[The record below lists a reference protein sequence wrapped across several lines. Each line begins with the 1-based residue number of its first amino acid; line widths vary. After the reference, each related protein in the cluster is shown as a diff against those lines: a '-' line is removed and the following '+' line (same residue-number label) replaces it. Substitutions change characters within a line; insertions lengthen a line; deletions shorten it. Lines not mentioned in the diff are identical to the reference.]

1 VTFYENV
8 LLQKFVF
15 LKVKSVIAVV
25 GFQCRV
31 CCIQHTVFLVILMSL
46 LLFCVTLFFVII
58 VEFCIAELLNQS
70 TVICRILFD
79 EQLNIFLMCEVKYV
93 MILVVLVVI
102 ELVAI
107 GCWRLCLRC
116 IFYSEATLSRP
127 WHVDDSRCQQPAG

>member
-1 VTFYENV
+1 MTFYENV

-70 TVICRILFD
+70 TVICRILMSS
-79 EQLNIFLMCEVKYV
+79 LT
-93 MILVVLVVI
+93 
-102 ELVAI
+102 
-107 GCWRLCLRC
+107 
-116 IFYSEATLSRP
+116 YS
-127 WHVDDSRCQQPAG
+127 